1 MPTMSATALRRD
13 LYNTIERVN
22 EDCTP
27 IHITTT
33 RGKGAVLI
41 GEDDWASIEE
51 TLYLQSIPG
60 MTESILAVRE
70 EPRGEALHP
79 EDVKW

>member
-1 MPTMSATALRRD
+1 MPTMTATVLRKD

-22 EDCTP
+22 EECVP
-27 IHITTT
+27 VHITTT

-51 TLYLQSIPG
+51 TLYLQSIPE
-60 MTESILAVRE
+60 MTESILAARE
-70 EPRGEALHP
+70 EPL
-79 EDVKW
+79 EDCAPASDFG

>member
-1 MPTMSATALRRD
+1 MPTMPATALRRD

-33 RGKGAVLI
+33 RGKGAVH
-41 GEDDWASIEE
+41 
-51 TLYLQSIPG
+51 
-60 MTESILAVRE
+60 ILRMWTHYDGLE
-70 EPRGEALHP
+70 RI
-79 EDVKW
+79 